1 MKKWVK
7 KLCIGLG
14 IVLII
19 VLLANFGLNI
29 WLKTQLPG
37 YIKNNTAYRVTY
49 KKMEVDLLSGNIL
62 STGITVGRKNPLN
75 TDVIGLQG
83 TVDTLKISRFGIYDA
98 VFNKQISS
106 SDLLLARPDL
116 TIVLAKPADRKTG
129 KKRNPV
135 AFENI
140 RIRNGN
146 IRVFRHTLQ
155 KLLSVQDLDLYV
167 ENLQMTEESVKDR
180 LPVVF
185 DRYGISGKNFFVRPD
200 DVYAVR
206 TDYIKTTG
214 NKVSVKNFQLVP
226 VIPFEQFKKYYPKKN
241 KLFQFT
247 VPEMTFTDILLKD
260 NKVSLANARFSRPD
274 LLVYT
279 TSAVPVEA
287 KKPSDLDISLE
298 NVKLDHAVVQVMKP
312 DGNKMLY
319 AGDLTLHIDK
329 LKFDKET
336 REELIPVGYKNF
348 LFSVKDLWFSN
359 HQDFK
364 IGSVDLTPQKGTIRN
379 ISVVPNTSA
388 AGKTSMNLMTD
399 EIAFHINK
407 WGSADKKLV
416 LDVKDVLIG
425 SIKGK
430 ITAGEA
436 VKKITKPDFKGI
448 QFPLMIRKIMVKE
461 SDITYEKDGQP
472 LALNGL
478 QAEIGEVRLLP
489 KTDRSGIA
497 IENKDYHITTKN
509 IVYQTRFYKMTTGFL
524 KADRKNISLSNFVM
538 KPSVSRAQFIRMI
551 PVERDLYDIKVPRIT
566 AAGTWDLFSQQKSV
580 NASRVTVQ
588 SADAVIFR
596 SKIPADDPKE
606 KPLYSRMLRSIG
618 IPLTVDHLALI
629 NSRLVYE
636 EDTPESAGPGKLTF
650 SNFDMD
656 IRNLNSAKVKGKPT
670 RTDIRINCTFMN
682 LAPLAVNWHFDV
694 ADQRDIFYISGK
706 TTGLPAAGINPFIRP
721 YLHVSATGTIQ
732 EMIFNFKGDP
742 KGLNGSFNLRHKD
755 LKVAILDK
763 ENREKKGL
771 LSAVANLFVKSDSGK
786 LPEDV
791 KVEDVERDPTKSFF
805 NLFWKGIE
813 QGLKKTLI
821 GVDIGGGTKKPDA
834 AGNNNDKKLKPR
846 K

>member
-7 KLCIGLG
+7 KLYIGLG

-200 DVYAVR
+200 DVYAVK

-226 VIPFEQFKKYYPKKN
+226 VIPFKQFKKYYPKKN

-260 NKVSLANARFSRPD
+260 NKVSLANARFFRPE

-336 REELIPVGYKNF
+336 REELIPIGYKNF

-448 QFPLMIRKIMVKE
+448 QFPLMIRKIMLKE

-497 IENKDYHITTKN
+497 IENKNYHITTKN

-566 AAGTWDLFSQQKSV
+566 ATGTWDLFSQQKSV

-656 IRNLNSAKVKGKPT
+656 VRNLNSAKVKGKPT

-791 KVEDVERDPTKSFF
+791 KVEDLERDPTKSFF

-834 AGNNNDKKLKPR
+834 AGNNNDKKLKSR